1 MLLSCGFCY
10 SFGEYSFGDFA
21 SDFFKINIICIVLI
35 VVHIQYFC
43 SAFLK
48 KYYVL
53 GTSYAIIEHI

>member
-48 KYYVL
+48 N
-53 GTSYAIIEHI
+53 IMF